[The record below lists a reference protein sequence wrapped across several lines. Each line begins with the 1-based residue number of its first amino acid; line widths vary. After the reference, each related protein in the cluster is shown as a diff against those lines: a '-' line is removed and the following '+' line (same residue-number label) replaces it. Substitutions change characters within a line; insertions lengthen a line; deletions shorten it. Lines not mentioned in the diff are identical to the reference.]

1 MDYWGRLGTSSE
13 LTLERP
19 PLGLI
24 TPAGINVVVMVE
36 LPQTTNSS
44 LAQYI
49 VRTPCGRSQRAIGGE
64 LIKDIQIVID
74 PGHGGIDGGAGYFG
88 LREHSLIF
96 QYQKHLKLNLP
107 QEVSIVS

>member
-24 TPAGINVVVMVE
+24 TPSGINVVVMVE

-49 VRTPCGRSQRAIGGE
+49 VRTPVE
-64 LIKDIQIVID
+64 D
-74 PGHGGIDGGAGYFG
+74 PNEQLVGINKRYSDSY
-88 LREHSLIF
+88 
-96 QYQKHLKLNLP
+96 
-107 QEVSIVS
+107 